1 MSARAVSAV
10 IPNRDGAAVIER
22 CLDALAGVDEVI
34 VVDDG
39 STDDSPAY
47 AAARGAR
54 VLDSPGQGFA
64 AAVNHGIRAA
74 RNELVLLLNTDAFVE
89 RETVQRLASTLD
101 ADPRLALCGAALVRE
116 DGSRARTF
124 GPLLTLNYAISLSLA
139 LPTPSPREHGGVQ
152 EVGFVPLACALAR
165 REAVLEVGGLD
176 ERYRFYFED
185 HDLCWRLGERG
196 WKIAVCWDAVATHV
210 EGGSSRALDPP
221 SWFPQFH
228 ESRLRY
234 LRKRYPRGWL
244 LYTVAWIPSAL
255 VRSGLWLARRNP
267 RWAVAYLRAAV
278 AGLH

>member
-1 MSARAVSAV
+1 MSAVTAV
-10 IPNRDGAAVIER
+10 IPNRNGAAVIER

-34 VVDDG
+34 VVDDA
-39 STDDSPAY
+39 STDGSRAF
-47 AAARGAR
+47 AALHGAR
-54 VLDSPGQGFA
+54 VLDSPGRGFA

-74 RNELVLLLNTDAFVE
+74 RNELVLLLNSDAFVE
-89 RETVQRLASTLD
+89 PETARRLAGAIAAD
-101 ADPRLALCGAALVRE
+101 ARLGLCAAALVRE

-124 GPLLTLNYAISLSLA
+124 GPLLTLNYAIRVSLA
-139 LPTPSPREHGGVQ
+139 LPTPSPRERGGVQ
-152 EVGFVPLACALAR
+152 EVDFVPLACALAR
-165 REAVLEVGGLD
+165 REALLEVGGLD

-185 HDLCWRLGERG
+185 HDLCWRLAEHG
-196 WKIAVCWDAVATHV
+196 WKVAVCWEAVATHV

-221 SWFPQFH
+221 SWFAQFH

-234 LRKRYPRGWL
+234 LRKRYPRAWP
-244 LYTVAWIPSAL
+244 LYIVAWIPSAF